1 MRPPIRLAALMKTH
15 VVFIFTHDSIMLGQ
29 DGPTHQPIEQLM
41 SLRTIPGLTVIRPAD
56 ANETAM
62 AWQMAIDRKGPTV
75 LIFTRQK
82 LPILD
87 PAKYTI
93 RDGVPRGAY
102 ILSEAESGKPDII
115 LIATG
120 SEVHLALASSKELKI
135 EGIEARIVSM
145 PSWELFEEQT
155 VEYKLKVLPPE
166 LPKLAIEAGVSL
178 GWGKYV
184 GDKGDVIGLDR
195 FGASAPGKV
204 VYEQFGFT
212 VKNVVNRAK
221 RLLKQ

>member
-1 MRPPIRLAALMKTH
+1 MKTH
-15 VVFIFTHDSIMLGQ
+15 VIFIFTHDSVGLGE
-29 DGPTHQPIEQLM
+29 DGPTHQPVEQLM
-41 SLRTIPGLTVIRPAD
+41 SLRAIPGLTVIRPAD

-62 AWQMAIDRKGPTV
+62 AWQMAIDKKGPTV

-87 PAKYTI
+87 PEKYPI
-93 RDGVPRGAY
+93 RDGVPKGAY

-120 SEVHLALASSKELKI
+120 SEVHLALASSKELRIK
-135 EGIEARIVSM
+135 GMEARVVSM

-155 VEYKLKVLPPE
+155 AEYKQKVLPPE
-166 LPKLAIEAGVSL
+166 LPKLAIEAGVTL

-184 GDKGDVIGLDR
+184 GDKGDTIGLDR
-195 FGASAPGKV
+195 FGASAPGKI
-204 VYEQFGFT
+204 VYEKFGFNIN
-212 VKNVVNRAK
+212 NVVNRAQK
-221 RLLKQ
+221 LLKQ

>member
-1 MRPPIRLAALMKTH
+1 
-15 VVFIFTHDSIMLGQ
+15 
-29 DGPTHQPIEQLM
+29 
-41 SLRTIPGLTVIRPAD
+41 
-56 ANETAM
+56 
-62 AWQMAIDRKGPTV
+62 
-75 LIFTRQK
+75 